1 MEPIARS
8 AIPSA
13 SDQNPPPPCISSTT
27 RANRHDEFLELLFA
41 DDQRRCDLEDHK
53 VIAADLGQNPAGS
66 ILRYLKTNAVPTKSV
81 LHSHY

>member
-1 MEPIARS
+1 
-8 AIPSA
+8 
-13 SDQNPPPPCISSTT
+13 
-27 RANRHDEFLELLFA
+27 LLFA

-53 VIAADLGQNPAGS
+53 VIATDLGQNPAGS